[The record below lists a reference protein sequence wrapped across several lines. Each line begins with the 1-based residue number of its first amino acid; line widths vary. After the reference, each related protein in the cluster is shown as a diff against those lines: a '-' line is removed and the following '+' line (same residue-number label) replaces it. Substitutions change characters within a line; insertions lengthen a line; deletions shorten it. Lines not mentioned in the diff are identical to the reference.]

1 MPITRHPDQWRQHA
15 VELHGR
21 GLEMIDEVNN
31 ARDVS
36 YDVVQF
42 KMLTAQ
48 TFFAAAQSA
57 TAMAEYVKQW
67 STTP

>member
-1 MPITRHPDQWRQHA
+1 M
-15 VELHGR
+15 ELHGR